1 MLLFERQCMGF
12 FDDNGE
18 DQEDLTSSVLSKR
31 IQGNELATEM
41 DSRLDQIRY
50 DVNFQVDTEF
60 FQENRSSGHETPQFN
75 QSLASSIH
83 ENISK
88 NQEVNEKINQIY
100 RYFILDICK
109 LVSIRECIGQ
119 LELTTRKEHYSLQQ
133 KINKLNND
141 AQKLQSIS
149 PTLVDPTQQAVKKQ
163 AGPVKLIKNFVG
175 KLYGSTMTEKEIYL
189 EIKAQE
195 KKLKVVDQLQTYQ
208 TVFIAQVVIPN
219 FNRKRKKLSEDFVK
233 GTICKDYL
241 LMIEKDIKLYDS
253 LHQEI

>member
-1 MLLFERQCMGF
+1 M
-12 FDDNGE
+12 
-18 DQEDLTSSVLSKR
+18 
-31 IQGNELATEM
+31 
-41 DSRLDQIRY
+41 
-50 DVNFQVDTEF
+50 
-60 FQENRSSGHETPQFN
+60 
-75 QSLASSIH
+75 
-83 ENISK
+83 
-88 NQEVNEKINQIY
+88 
-100 RYFILDICK
+100 
-109 LVSIRECIGQ
+109 SIRECIGQ